1 MKKTILLT
9 AMLLAGNL
17 LSAQNESTQAW
28 YTGEQELTQYITR
41 TFGNGQ
47 TLSYNRIDTLRYL
60 VRTYSNVMPT
70 ATYNTYVYS
79 VAAQIP
85 SEYSISDIRILG
97 DTAFFCGSKRVTGGY
112 VALWGW
118 VDMGYF
124 DYLHHP
130 TVHYYTMPDTL
141 MSLQKLVAY
150 HDSYNRTKVV
160 AIGSMKKN
168 TGNTSNYISVVADV
182 EHATSLLPNVTVYA
196 LPFNTTEAYFSERV
210 RGIELTRNKV
220 VVISDQRLNS
230 SSPLCIRALNRNAI
244 TQSAFFPITGYNMSL
259 YDVDGGVAST
269 TIMDSCVA
277 VACIHADAATGAFT
291 TRVHVI
297 DIEGGQNQ
305 ITRSWEYPVIEKYD
319 PIEMTYVPHD
329 STLAILREEDAQ
341 YGHENFVHTLRP
353 FASSTNSRHR
363 CFDARNEVY
372 SIDSLQSKYFEV
384 SNGYTSFIQQPQEAY
399 SCMDT
404 VASTLTQL
412 SPASLTQGND
422 FRIGVYTPRVDIETS
437 NIRPISYRMRVFCP
451 GPTVF
456 PPIIREEDYKDNEDN
471 KE

>member
-1 MKKTILLT
+1 
-9 AMLLAGNL
+9 MLLAGNL
-17 LSAQNESTQAW
+17 LSAQNESTQTW

-70 ATYNTYVYS
+70 ATYNAYVYS
-79 VAAQIP
+79 VAARVP

-97 DTAFFCGSKRVTGGY
+97 DTAFFCGSKKVTGGN

-196 LPFNTTEAYFSERV
+196 LPFNPTNAYFSERV
-210 RGIELTRNKV
+210 RSIELTRNNV
-220 VVISDQRLNS
+220 VVISDRRLNNG
-230 SSPLCIRALNRNAI
+230 SPLCIRTLNRNAI
-244 TQSAFFPITGYNMSL
+244 TQVAFFPITGYNMSL
-259 YDVDGGVAST
+259 YDVNGGVAST

-291 TRVHVI
+291 TRAHVI

-305 ITRSWEYPVIEKYD
+305 ITRSWEYPVMEKYD
-319 PIEMTYVPHD
+319 PIDMTYVPYD
-329 STLAILREEDAQ
+329 STLAILCEEDVL

-353 FASSTNSRHR
+353 FASPTNSRHR

-404 VASTLTQL
+404 VASILTQL
-412 SPASLTQGND
+412 SPASATQ
-422 FRIGVYTPRVDIETS
+422 IGDTVVRTFTTNVDIETS

-456 PPIIREEDYKDNEDN
+456 PPIIREEEDN